1 MNELSLV
8 GETTETMFEYP
19 FDPKASSDQYAW
31 YAVQAVCVDGD
42 TKILDSIKKVKV
54 GPRETLMVLL
64 LVMSV
69 LMYGFMR
76 NSKS

>member
-1 MNELSLV
+1 MV
-8 GETTETMFEYP
+8 GETVETMFEYP

-54 GPRETLMVLL
+54 GPRETLIVLL

-76 NSKS
+76 NSR